1 MMQFKTAFLKF
12 TPQKNHHENLIEL
25 QIWGLKSAIVL
36 GCTGI
41 PMFCFTQRSPVM
53 LLTWYSYS

>member
-25 QIWGLKSAIVL
+25 QIWGLKSAIVP

-41 PMFCFTQRSPVM
+41 PMFCFTQGSAVM
-53 LLTWYSYS
+53 LLT